1 MNKSKSFP
9 YPFQFEDFV
18 AFNPESGSG
27 RGRDISVSLPNVRG
41 RVPSIQASR
50 LRTMM
55 LEAHRDPT
63 KILAHACSMDGLTS
77 RLVEEAGF
85 PMVFL
90 AGYPCAS
97 SYGYVREQDS
107 LKTGSNRY
115 LRLPDTG
122 YIAMQEMCDKIQ
134 EAVRQ
139 VKVPV
144 MADGDTGYGSPMNV
158 RRTVESYALAG
169 AAGIMIEDQTWPKS
183 ET

>member
-1 MNKSKSFP
+1 MNKSKSCP

-18 AFNPESGSG
+18 TFDTESSSG
-27 RGRDISVSLPNVRG
+27 GGQDIRVSLPNVRG

-97 SYGYVREQDS
+97 SYGYVRLQS
-107 LKTGSNRY
+107 SSKAGSNPY
-115 LRLPDTG
+115 PDFQTLAILPCRRCA
-122 YIAMQEMCDKIQ
+122 IRSKKLSDK
-134 EAVRQ
+134 
-139 VKVPV
+139 
-144 MADGDTGYGSPMNV
+144 
-158 RRTVESYALAG
+158 
-169 AAGIMIEDQTWPKS
+169 
-183 ET
+183 